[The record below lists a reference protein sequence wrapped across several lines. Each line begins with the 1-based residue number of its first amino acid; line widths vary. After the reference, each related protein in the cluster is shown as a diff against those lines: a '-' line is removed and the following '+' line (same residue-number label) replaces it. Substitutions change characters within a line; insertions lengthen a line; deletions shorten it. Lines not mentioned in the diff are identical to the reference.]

1 MAVSRL
7 SGNAPA
13 EGGALGLKLVADM
26 TRITMDRIGDA
37 GMENARRNLEFLGSG
52 KSLKALRE
60 SVVGRGD
67 RAVIVAA
74 GPSLHRTSVADLLKS
89 FQFEGAVIVT
99 DSAMRYC
106 LRHGIVPDLV
116 VTLDPHAKRIVRWF
130 GDPELEASHLE
141 MDDYFSR
148 QDMDREFSDEL
159 RANEEIIELLNKHG
173 KNMRIALSTSSSA
186 AVVKR
191 AMQTGMEIFWWNP
204 MYDDP
209 DDPVGVTRKLHDM
222 NKLPCLNAGGN
233 VGSACWMMAHAVLG
247 KRHVA
252 LTGVDFSYHDG
263 TPYRN
268 TQYYYEAIELVGE
281 DNLDSIY
288 IRLLNPHLSQWFYTD
303 PAYMWYRNI
312 FLEMA
317 AEADCITYNCTE
329 GGILFGEYIRFVPFR
344 SFLDGTAVAN
354 AGQGAPAY

>member
-1 MAVSRL
+1 MTISDPSETVPAD
-7 SGNAPA
+7 SGV
-13 EGGALGLKLVADM
+13 LGLKLVDDM

-37 GMENARRNLEFLGSG
+37 GLENARRNQRFLDSG

-60 SVVGRGD
+60 LAIGNGD

-74 GPSLHRTSVADLLKS
+74 GPSLHRTSVAESLKS
-89 FQFEGAVIVT
+89 FRFDGAVIAT

-106 LRHGIVPDLV
+106 LRQGLVPDLI

-130 GDPELEASHLE
+130 GDPELDTSHLE
-141 MDDYFSR
+141 TDDYFSR
-148 QDMDREFSDEL
+148 QDMDRAFSDEM
-159 RANEEIIELLNKHG
+159 RANEEILRLLDVHG
-173 KNMRIALSTSSSA
+173 KDMRIALSTSSSE

-209 DDPVGVTRKLHDM
+209 DDPASATRKLHDM
-222 NKLPCLNAGGN
+222 NGLPCLNAGGN
-233 VGSACWMMAHAVLG
+233 VGSACWMMAHAVLD
-247 KRHVA
+247 KKQVA
-252 LTGVDFSYHDG
+252 LTGVDFSYYDE

-281 DNLDSIY
+281 DNLDSLF
-288 IRLLNPHLSQWFYTD
+288 IRIFNPHLNRWFYTD

-317 AEADCITYNCTE
+317 ADADCVTYNCTE
-329 GGILFGEYIRFVPFR
+329 GGILFGENIRFVPFK
-344 SFLDGTAVAN
+344 SFLDGTALA
-354 AGQGAPAY
+354 